1 MRDLDQEYY
10 EWLCSFTKTK
20 VNRQVKLIKTYEK
33 LLEILHYHEFISLVP
48 HDENRIEDGLSLRW
62 RFSNEKGVKY
72 NPTDRCS
79 ILEMLVA
86 LSLRCEE
93 QIMDDPEIGNRTS
106 HWFWLMVRN
115 MGLFK
120 YSDDK
125 FKSNTTKIIEEKI
138 DKFVNRE
145 YNQDG
150 KGGLFIIDNCK
161 YDLRKVEI
169 WYQMCWYL
177 DELI

>member
-138 DKFVNRE
+138 DRFVNRE

-161 YDLRKVEI
+161 YALRKLEI